1 MMQELSNL
9 PKPSEKIIN
18 HITNFYNNNKPN
30 NASSKW
36 FSKTQNKSI
45 NCAEGKF
52 FVDPNLTILAYLE
65 FYSIISDKFR
75 PDIGILQNI
84 FPERGPCFVPPH
96 IDKYRSTALLFAI
109 ETGGTECTTSCYK
122 TKHDLYIPNETIM
135 VDYDSVEIISTT
147 RTKPMT
153 WYALNVQAYHS
164 VENITD
170 VRLLFSLSIP
180 SLPYDL
186 FLKKY
191 NHFI

>member
-1 MMQELSNL
+1 
-9 PKPSEKIIN
+9 
-18 HITNFYNNNKPN
+18 
-30 NASSKW
+30 
-36 FSKTQNKSI
+36 
-45 NCAEGKF
+45 
-52 FVDPNLTILAYLE
+52 
-65 FYSIISDKFR
+65 
-75 PDIGILQNI
+75 
-84 FPERGPCFVPPH
+84 
-96 IDKYRSTALLFAI
+96 
-109 ETGGTECTTSCYK
+109 
-122 TKHDLYIPNETIM
+122 M